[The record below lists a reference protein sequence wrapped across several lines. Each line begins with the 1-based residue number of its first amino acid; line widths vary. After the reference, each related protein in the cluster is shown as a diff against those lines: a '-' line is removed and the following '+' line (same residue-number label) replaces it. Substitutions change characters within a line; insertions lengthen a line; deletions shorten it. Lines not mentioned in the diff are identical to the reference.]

1 MMMAASAAVVAVAG
15 TAQSMAGR
23 APRPHRPD
31 PGERRAELSSFLTLQ
46 DRTAAG
52 AVPLAASAAA
62 AAIPGRVCGE
72 QAALMQLRGLSAA
85 G

>member
-1 MMMAASAAVVAVAG
+1 MMMAASAAAVAVAG

-31 PGERRAELSSFLTLQ
+31 PGERRAELSSFPTLQ

-52 AVPLAASAAA
+52 AAPLAASAAA

-72 QAALMQLRGLSAA
+72 QAALMQLCGLSAA